1 MENKIKRTDH
11 IVRSL
16 KKGIVIEIDLNHNK
30 KYRKF
35 DPLLLKNDVFTK
47 GACFM
52 NKGAAILQ
60 MLSNKPLHS
69 TKIFAQ
75 NKKANVMSKTMEICF
90 I

>member
-1 MENKIKRTDH
+1 
-11 IVRSL
+11 
-16 KKGIVIEIDLNHNK
+16 
-30 KYRKF
+30 
-35 DPLLLKNDVFTK
+35 
-47 GACFM
+47 M